1 MDAPVAESA
10 EVMALNRKQILS
22 IWRSSPADMVEAVAD
37 NIQQL
42 VGQQPQRP
50 RRNVRG
56 EHGAEEISA
65 VGRWEMVLTCGGHES
80 ARSRARA
87 EDRQVGLGWQP
98 TESVRG
104 VSGCQWAPPVS
115 AGARQSAGF
124 FLGHAGGKP
133 GNGPSRGE
141 NGPCAG
147 LLFLFSFLLFYFV
160 FYLNFQSTQ
169 V

>member
-1 MDAPVAESA
+1 VASGPRTW
-10 EVMALNRKQILS
+10 LG
-22 IWRSSPADMVEAVAD
+22 AD

-87 EDRQVGLGWQP
+87 EDRQAGPGWQP

-124 FLGHAGGKP
+124 WATRVESLGMGRAEGKTAHAQVCY
-133 GNGPSRGE
+133 SFS
-141 NGPCAG
+141 
-147 LLFLFSFLLFYFV
+147 LFFYSILFSI
-160 FYLNFQSTQ
+160 
-169 V
+169 

>member
-1 MDAPVAESA
+1 MGDG
-10 EVMALNRKQILS
+10 
-22 IWRSSPADMVEAVAD
+22 AD
-37 NIQQL
+37 
-42 VGQQPQRP
+42 
-50 RRNVRG
+50 VRG
-56 EHGAEEISA
+56 PRVSEKP
-65 VGRWEMVLTCGGHES
+65 S
-80 ARSRARA
+80 AR
-87 EDRQVGLGWQP
+87 E
-98 TESVRG
+98 
-104 VSGCQWAPPVS
+104 VSGCQWAPPVG
-115 AGARQSAGF
+115 AGARQFAGF